1 MESLRT
7 RESTGDGG
15 DGEDDLQLLER
26 ELDRTRASIQMLN
39 VSLNEQNRRK
49 ADVLS
54 ESQKLRERIDGSGCN
69 ATVDKLIPILESL
82 KSLENEECVLRADYD
97 ARRAGLEAEV
107 CELEDK
113 VESGSHSESL
123 DSLLEMSL
131 EKLDSAKKE
140 LAGRL
145 RAVLLVKR
153 QIDDVA
159 TQAEVIQY
167 DRRLSELNAYIQEK
181 HQQTRKYYD
190 TYNALLEIKD
200 LMLKETSLLNS
211 INSQFQDAITS
222 ADGRI
227 KLIASMEGIVK
238 NSQQKLRKLENG
250 LDEEQMTLSN
260 LKKKYAAAMSEQRH
274 CYSLLKA
281 FQEECSKN
289 ERLRGQSAA

>member
-1 MESLRT
+1 
-7 RESTGDGG
+7 
-15 DGEDDLQLLER
+15 
-26 ELDRTRASIQMLN
+26 MLN
-39 VSLNEQNRRK
+39 VSLDEQNRRK

-69 ATVDKLIPILESL
+69 AAVDKLIPILESL

-97 ARRAGLEAEV
+97 ARRAGLEADV

-113 VESGSHSESL
+113 VESGSHSESLSESL

-181 HQQTRKYYD
+181 HQQTRKHYD

-222 ADGRI
+222 ADGRM

-289 ERLRGQSAA
+289 ERLRGLSAA

>member
-1 MESLRT
+1 MNRY
-7 RESTGDGG
+7 
-15 DGEDDLQLLER
+15 
-26 ELDRTRASIQMLN
+26 
-39 VSLNEQNRRK
+39 QNRRK

-69 ATVDKLIPILESL
+69 AAVDKLIPILESL

-123 DSLLEMSL
+123 SESLDSLLEMSL

-167 DRRLSELNAYIQEK
+167 VVNFLHA
-181 HQQTRKYYD
+181 
-190 TYNALLEIKD
+190 
-200 LMLKETSLLNS
+200 
-211 INSQFQDAITS
+211 
-222 ADGRI
+222 
-227 KLIASMEGIVK
+227 
-238 NSQQKLRKLENG
+238 
-250 LDEEQMTLSN
+250 
-260 LKKKYAAAMSEQRH
+260 
-274 CYSLLKA
+274 
-281 FQEECSKN
+281 
-289 ERLRGQSAA
+289 